1 MSVESTLAILAIA
14 VIAILI
20 ILAVAAIVAI
30 PPWLGRRRMG
40 LSGDSR
46 PDRGGRGGGPGGWG
60 GGSGGMN
67 GGRPVE
73 ARFAD
78 PGRTDVGVMDNREPP
93 PRVDAASE
101 PRGET
106 RPRPGD
112 RRPMMMV
119 VAPVLAPSDAAA
131 DAAAAPAYD
140 QIVRIVA
147 LVFILAAIT
156 VVTVSGV
163 WPVAQNGV
171 ILLLVVAALVVLV
184 IHDLVPTSVGRS
196 IKFGFEGAVALSM
209 ATLLVL
215 MTGRQASPFFL
226 AFPLIVAGSALVVS
240 ARATVVL
247 VLLASVMYILA
258 IAVGPGADLRAAA
271 VSTASVNIVA
281 LVLLAYVATVIAR
294 MQRRSRDAAIRMST
308 IDAMTG
314 LFNRPYLFSAIEQE
328 ISRSSRTGRGFC
340 LLMMDLDELKTIN
353 DRYGHFIGDRAL
365 RSVADVIKFGVRKID
380 VPARYGGDEF
390 VVLLPETDPTGG
402 YVLGEKIRQDVAELL
417 VPGTEVRTSMSV
429 GMVSYPDDGR
439 TADELMISAD
449 RAMYASKRLGKNR
462 VMGTRSGAGGR
473 ADAPV

>member
-1 MSVESTLAILAIA
+1 MSVESTLAILAVA
-14 VIAILI
+14 VIVILV
-20 ILAVAAIVAI
+20 ILVLVVAFTVVRPWMSRRNAPPPADAYRDRLARVAG
-30 PPWLGRRRMG
+30 PGVPARANGMG
-40 LSGDSR
+40 PSADAR
-46 PDRGGRGGGPGGWG
+46 PDRRFQPFEESPARGG
-60 GGSGGMN
+60 
-67 GGRPVE
+67 
-73 ARFAD
+73 A
-78 PGRTDVGVMDNREPP
+78 
-93 PRVDAASE
+93 
-101 PRGET
+101 
-106 RPRPGD
+106 
-112 RRPMMMV
+112 
-119 VAPVLAPSDAAA
+119 APVLSPSDAVAE
-131 DAAAAPAYD
+131 AAAAPAYD
-140 QIVRIVA
+140 RIVRIVA

-156 VVTVSGV
+156 VVTASGV

-171 ILLLVVAALVVLV
+171 TLLLVVAALVVLV
-184 IHDLVPTSVGRS
+184 IHDLLPTSVARS
-196 IKFGFEGAVALSM
+196 VKFGIEGAVALSV
-209 ATLLVL
+209 ATLLVV

-226 AFPLIVAGSALVVS
+226 AFPLIVGGAALVVS
-240 ARATVVL
+240 ARATV
-247 VLLASVMYILA
+247 LLAILA
-258 IAVGPGADLRAAA
+258 SAGYVLAIVVGPGTDLGAAT
-271 VSTASVNIVA
+271 VSTVSVNIVS
-281 LVLLAYVATVIAR
+281 LVLLAYVAMVIAR

-314 LFNRPYLFSAIEQE
+314 LYNRPYLFSAIEQE
-328 ISRSSRTGRGFC
+328 ISRSTRTGRGFC

-402 YVLGEKIRQDVAELL
+402 YVLGEKIRQGVAELV

-462 VMGTRSGAGGR
+462 VMGTPSGAGGR

>member
-1 MSVESTLAILAIA
+1 LSVESTLAVLAIA
-14 VIAILI
+14 VVAILI
-20 ILAVAAIVAI
+20 ILVVVVAFAVVR
-30 PPWLGRRRMG
+30 PWLGRRSAPPSADAYRDRLARVAAPAAPAAPARANGTG
-40 LSGDSR
+40 LAADAR
-46 PDRGGRGGGPGGWG
+46 PDRRFQPFEESPAK
-60 GGSGGMN
+60 GS
-67 GGRPVE
+67 
-73 ARFAD
+73 A
-78 PGRTDVGVMDNREPP
+78 
-93 PRVDAASE
+93 
-101 PRGET
+101 
-106 RPRPGD
+106 
-112 RRPMMMV
+112 
-119 VAPVLAPSDAAA
+119 APVLALTDAAVE
-131 DAAAAPAYD
+131 AAAAPAYD
-140 QIVRIVA
+140 RIVRIVA

-156 VVTVSGV
+156 VVTASGV

-171 ILLLVVAALVVLV
+171 TLLLVVAALVVLV
-184 IHDLVPTSVGRS
+184 IHDLVPTSVARS
-196 IKFGFEGAVALSM
+196 VKFGIEGAVALSV
-209 ATLLVL
+209 ATLLVV

-226 AFPLIVAGSALVVS
+226 AFPLIVAGAALVVS
-240 ARATVVL
+240 ARATV
-247 VLLASVMYILA
+247 LLAILASTGYVLA
-258 IAVGPGADLRAAA
+258 IAVGPGTDLGAAT
-271 VSTASVNIVA
+271 VSTVSVNIVS
-281 LVLLAYVATVIAR
+281 LVLLAYVAMVIAR

-314 LFNRPYLFSAIEQE
+314 LYNRPYLFSAIEQE

-402 YVLGEKIRQDVAELL
+402 YVLGEKIRQGVAELV

-462 VMGTRSGAGGR
+462 VMGTPSGAGGR